1 MRWRRP
7 AVILMTAWFL
17 SACGA
22 HVHHRVK
29 PGETLYAIGWRYG
42 VDYRDLARWNGI
54 DSPYLIRPGQVLRV
68 APPRVP
74 WWAQEAQSRA
84 RPQTPSPIAVESPSR
99 PSPPPRQAAPS
110 VKAAPSIPAK
120 RDQTPIRWRWPV
132 NGPVVR
138 RFDLTPPAN
147 KGIDIAGSLGSPVRA
162 AAGGV
167 VVYTGQGIIGYDN
180 LIIVKHDQNYLSAY
194 AHNQTLLVREK
205 DRVTAGQIIA
215 RMGRDDTGRT
225 VVHFE
230 IRYRGRPIDPL
241 KLLPRRGGDG
251 GG

>member
-1 MRWRRP
+1 MSWRGL
-7 AVILMTAWFL
+7 AVTLLAAWLL
-17 SACGA
+17 SGCGA

-54 DSPYLIRPGQVLRV
+54 EPPYLIRPGQVLRV
-68 APPRVP
+68 APPQVP
-74 WWAQEAQSRA
+74 WWARQAQTQPQPQSRPA
-84 RPQTPSPIAVESPSR
+84 SAAESPS
-99 PSPPPRQAAPS
+99 PASPPPVQASTSAR
-110 VKAAPSIPAK
+110 PASPTAT
-120 RDQTPIRWRWPV
+120 RREQTPIRWRWPAT
-132 NGPVVR
+132 GPVVR
-138 RFDLTPPAN
+138 RFDLKPPAN
-147 KGIDIAGSLGSPVRA
+147 KGIDIAGRLGSPVRA

-205 DRVTAGQIIA
+205 DRVAAGQIIA

-241 KLLPRRGGDG
+241 KLLPHRGGDG